1 MMKALENNAW
11 VAPLLQV
18 SDPLFPTG
26 GYAHSLGFEQWAY
39 EKAYDSKEDLKQF
52 FLNHAGPALMRQEF
66 PYLQEALIAFAEEDF
81 ETIIQLD
88 EAINAWKWA
97 SEIREA
103 SIAQG
108 RGRLRLLKQM
118 WGEDKSLNKYAELFD
133 QGKVMGH
140 HLIVSALQY
149 KILSVPNS
157 AALFAY
163 GYQTLATYIS
173 ASIKL
178 LRISPESAQDAM
190 HFGLDHLSQ
199 WVEDSNAVSVSS
211 AGWFAPL
218 YDIYSARHKTA
229 FSRLFIS

>member
-1 MMKALENNAW
+1 MKTIENNAW

-39 EKAYDSKEDLKQF
+39 ENEYDSKEDIKQF
-52 FLNHAGPALMRQEF
+52 FIKHAGPALKRQEF
-66 PYLQEALIAFAEEDF
+66 PYLREALDAFIEGDF
-81 ETIIQLD
+81 EKIIELD
-88 EAINAWKWA
+88 KAINAWKWA
-97 SEIREA
+97 SEIRDA
-103 SIAQG
+103 SVAQG

-118 WGEDKSLNKYAELFD
+118 WAEDRGLQKYSEYFE

-149 KILSVPNS
+149 RILSVPSS

-163 GYQTLATYIS
+163 GYQTLATYVS
-173 ASIKL
+173 ASVKL
-178 LRISPESAQDAM
+178 LRISPEAAQDAM

-199 WVEDSNAVSVSS
+199 WVNESKDITVAS

>member
-1 MMKALENNAW
+1 MKTLDNNSW

-39 EKAYDSKEDLKQF
+39 ANGYDSKEDIKQF
-52 FLNHAGPALMRQEF
+52 FLKHAGPALKRQEF
-66 PYLQEALIAFAEEDF
+66 PYLREALKAFLEDDF
-81 ETIIQLD
+81 KTIIELD
-88 EAINAWKWA
+88 ELINAWKWA

-118 WGEDKSLNKYAELFD
+118 WPEDPSLQKYTELYAE
-133 QGKVMGH
+133 GKVMGH
-140 HLIVSALQY
+140 HLIVSALQF
-149 KILSVPNS
+149 KILSVPKS

-163 GYQTLATYIS
+163 GYQTLATYVS
-173 ASIKL
+173 ASVKL

-190 HFGLDHLSQ
+190 HFGLDHLSD
-199 WVEDSNAVSVSS
+199 WVNDSNDISVPS

>member
-1 MMKALENNAW
+1 MKTLENNAW

-39 EKAYDSKEDLKQF
+39 ENGYDSKEDIKQF
-52 FLNHAGPALMRQEF
+52 FLKHAGPALKRQEF
-66 PYLQEALIAFAEEDF
+66 PYLREALKAFIED
-81 ETIIQLD
+81 EIEMIIELD

-118 WGEDKSLNKYAELFD
+118 WGDNASLRKYAEYFAE
-133 QGKVMGH
+133 GKVMGH

-157 AALFAY
+157 AALYAY

-173 ASIKL
+173 ASVKL
-178 LRISPESAQDAM
+178 LRISPEAAQDAM

-199 WVEDSNAVSVSS
+199 WVKDSDAISVAS

>member
-1 MMKALENNAW
+1 MISIE
-11 VAPLLQV
+11 
-18 SDPLFPTG
+18 
-26 GYAHSLGFEQWAY
+26 
-39 EKAYDSKEDLKQF
+39 
-52 FLNHAGPALMRQEF
+52 
-66 PYLQEALIAFAEEDF
+66 
-81 ETIIQLD
+81 LD
-88 EAINAWKWA
+88 ELINAWNWA

-118 WGEDKSLNKYAELFD
+118 WAEDPSLQKYTELYAE
-133 QGKVMGH
+133 GKVMGH
-140 HLIVSALQY
+140 HLIVSALQF
-149 KILSVPNS
+149 KILSVPKS

-163 GYQTLATYIS
+163 GYQTLATYVS
-173 ASIKL
+173 ASVKL

-190 HFGLDHLSQ
+190 HFGLDQLSD
-199 WVEDSNAVSVSS
+199 WVNDSNDISVPS